1 MKFTLMRLAHR
12 TPGLR
17 ALTRRIHPGW
27 FFKLLFWGVRASSRF
42 WPHAKRAA
50 RPLRTVLAG
59 SIDGKNL
66 DLLAQRYLLYF
77 RLFKDLEVAWPNWE
91 HRHREWVVVHGEN
104 HLKSALE
111 RGKGAVLVSPHNYGF
126 SKLVAPVLAR
136 RGYQVY
142 RGGRGKSRGRRLS
155 RWGKNYRIAWRYLDY
170 RDDYWHHLKALKA
183 MQMALGENGVLHV
196 SPRAYR
202 KGDEAAGLD
211 IFGEQYFLDFKW
223 FRLFEILKAP
233 VLPCFA
239 IAGSNGIVGIAIHPP
254 LSPRA
259 RAMAGEFA
267 EVQRKYLVEYPEF
280 ARFWSGVYRKE
291 GQT

>member
-17 ALTRRIHPGW
+17 ALTRRVHPGW
-27 FFKLLFWGVRASSRF
+27 FFKLLLWGVSASSRF

-50 RPLRTVLAG
+50 RPLRAVLAG

-66 DLLAQRYLLYF
+66 DLLARRYLLYF

-91 HRHREWVVVHGEN
+91 HRHREWVVVDGEN

-111 RGKGAVLVSPHNYGF
+111 KGKGAVLVSPHNYGF
-126 SKLVAPVLAR
+126 SKVVAPVLAR
-136 RGYQVY
+136 RGYPVY
-142 RGGRGKSRGRRLS
+142 RGGRGKSRGRRIS

-170 RDDYWHHLKALKA
+170 RDDYWHHLKALKT
-183 MQMALGENGVLHV
+183 MQMALGENGVVHV

-211 IFGEQYFLDFKW
+211 IFGEKYFLDLRW
-223 FRLFEILKAP
+223 FRLFHICQAP

-239 IAGSNGIVGIAIHPP
+239 VADTNGSLRIVIYPA
-254 LSPRA
+254 LSPTVE
-259 RAMAGEFA
+259 AMVKEFA
-267 EVQRKYLVEYPEF
+267 RMQEKYLVEHPEF
-280 ARFWSGVYRKE
+280 ARLWRDVQLKE
-291 GQT
+291 DQI